1 MLARAK
7 DDLHLAGLRTG
18 ERDPRPPMEGRPRE
32 AIGDVADPGIAGV
45 ADPGIAGVANRGIA
59 GVAVGHLAVVSHA
72 LR

>member
-7 DDLHLAGLRTG
+7 DDLHLAGLRAG

-32 AIGDVADPGIAGV
+32 AIGDVAE
-45 ADPGIAGVANRGIA
+45 PGIAGVANRGIA